1 MVSAEPADVESDGQS
16 LESGNHVLGQQ
27 AIRAVALVHWKF
39 VSAVRHARLSPI
51 RERAREND
59 FVDDPRPESD
69 AKDLRATNGE
79 LRLHEGASSGTHFP
93 RKVI

>member
-1 MVSAEPADVESDGQS
+1 M
-16 LESGNHVLGQQ
+16 
-27 AIRAVALVHWKF
+27 ALAHWKLID
-39 VSAVRHARLSPI
+39 AVRQEGLSPI